1 MGRREQK
8 RYDTVAVEMVKIIK
22 FPSVNNKLVIADPT
36 DDERNEID
44 QFIHDTNSSAVVV
57 DCIDMSDF
65 SGDDVWYDYQFD
77 NEQDLMM
84 FLLRWQS

>member
-1 MGRREQK
+1 
-8 RYDTVAVEMVKIIK
+8 MVKIIK
-22 FPSVNNKLVIADPT
+22 LPAVRNKLIVADPT
-36 DDERNEID
+36 DDEQHEID
-44 QFIHDTNSSAVVV
+44 QFILDTNSSAKVL

-77 NEQDLMM
+77 NEEDLMM